1 MDFTFSKEHQ
11 LLRKAFREFAEQEI
25 APRIDEIEHNTQGSP
40 STGKDGPPA
49 DLMQKAGEYGIFG
62 VPFPQEYGGMG
73 AGETGY
79 CILMD
84 ELNRVS
90 PSFATIVG
98 AHIGIGA
105 MSIHLDGT
113 EDQKQMYLVPM
124 ARGEKIV
131 AFALTEPGAGSDAAA
146 TRTRAVRE
154 GDSYILDGT
163 KHYITNGSIC
173 DVAIVLALTDPALGP
188 RGGMTAF
195 IVETQWEGFKVSK
208 LEDKM
213 GIRGSPTCE
222 IVLDGVRVPQ
232 ENVIGPVGLGFVTFM
247 KTLDVGRITIGAA
260 SLGGAQYMLDMAVE
274 WAVTREAFGGPI
286 AHKQSIQWMI
296 ADMAAEIEALRS
308 LVYRT
313 AWLIDTDQPFTRE
326 AAICK
331 LFGSEV
337 CSRVTDKA
345 LQIYGALGYSRHM
358 PLERAFRDARISEI
372 FEGTNEIQRIVIAA
386 NIFQEQGVRIRP

>member
-1 MDFTFSKEHQ
+1 MDFSFSKEHQ
-11 LLRKAFREFAEQEI
+11 LLRRAFREFAEQEV
-25 APRIDEIEHNTQGSP
+25 APRVEEIEHNTHTSSLGNS
-40 STGKDGPPA
+40 GLPA
-49 DLMQKAGEYGIFG
+49 DLMAKAAEYRIMG

-79 CILMD
+79 CILME

-90 PSFATIVG
+90 PSFATVVG
-98 AHIGIGA
+98 AHTGIGA
-105 MSIHLDGT
+105 MSIYLDGT
-113 EDQKQMYLVPM
+113 EEQKQRYLVPL
-124 ARGEKIV
+124 ARGEQIA

-173 DVAIVLALTDPALGP
+173 DVAVVLALTDPALGP

-195 IVETQWEGFKVSK
+195 IVESQWEGFKISK

-222 IVLDGVRVPQ
+222 VVLDGVRVPQ
-232 ENVIGPVGLGFVTFM
+232 ENVLGPVGLGFVTFM
-247 KTLDVGRITIGAA
+247 KTLDVGRTGLGAA
-260 SLGGAQYMLDMAVE
+260 SLGGAQRMLDLAVE

-286 AHKQSIQWMI
+286 AHKQSIQWMV
-296 ADMAAEIEALRS
+296 ADMAAGIEALRS
-308 LVYRT
+308 LIYRT
-313 AWLIDTDQPFTRE
+313 AWMIDTGQPYTRE

-331 LFGSEV
+331 VYGSEV

-372 FEGTNEIQRIVIAA
+372 FEGTNEIQRIVIASD
-386 NIFQEQGVRIRP
+386 IFQKQGVRIRP